1 MPATAALNSSPVAQA
16 APVAPSAPMG
26 PRIRALTELHLV
38 DHVQMVHNALG
49 AVQSLTMP
57 RNIEAGAD
65 EGLHFLAQG
74 NLSDLL
80 EIINDRLAAALEVE
94 AQRMRR

>member
-1 MPATAALNSSPVAQA
+1 MTTAAAPHAQAIPVAQ
-16 APVAPSAPMG
+16 MG
-26 PRIRALTELHLV
+26 PRLRSLTELQLV

-57 RNIEAGAD
+57 RRSDDGAFD
-65 EGLHFLAQG
+65 DLHFLGQG

-80 EIINDRLAAALEVE
+80 EIINDRLATALEVE
-94 AQRMRR
+94 ALRMTC